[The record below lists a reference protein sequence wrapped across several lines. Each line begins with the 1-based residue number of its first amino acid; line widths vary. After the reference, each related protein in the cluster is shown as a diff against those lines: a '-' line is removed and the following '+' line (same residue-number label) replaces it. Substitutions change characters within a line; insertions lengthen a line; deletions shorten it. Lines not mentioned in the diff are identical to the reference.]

1 MDMKQVYR
9 IPGGLFLKGAP
20 VFVKEATMHQQED
33 GKLFAK
39 LCMENKDAERTICS
53 VTVRFC
59 PIATN
64 GSVIG
69 QGEIRQLAQLQAA
82 PAALFG
88 EEELTALPE
97 GSCAFGA
104 AVLKTEFTDG
114 SAWEAESDLAWHVL

>member
-39 LCMENKDAERTICS
+39 LCMENKDAERTICG
-53 VTVRFC
+53 VTVRFS

-69 QGEIRQLAQLQAA
+69 EGEIRQLQDLQAA
-82 PAALFG
+82 PAAFFA
-88 EEELTALPE
+88 EEALTPLPD

-104 AVLKTEFTDG
+104 AVLKVSFTDG
-114 SAWEAESDLAWHVL
+114 TTWEAENSLAWHVL